1 MSSQIEQAVQRMSRV
16 FLPELVKSYDTETQ
30 NRNLINL
37 RTEKDMALQPV
48 TNNLSQGLEPV
59 WNYCFIMC
67 FLCSCSSVFKRVG
80 VQHEIVW
87 RRSASVPSE
96 NSRF

>member
-48 TNNLSQGLEPV
+48 TNNLSQGLNLYGITV
-59 WNYCFIMC
+59 
-67 FLCSCSSVFKRVG
+67 L
-80 VQHEIVW
+80 
-87 RRSASVPSE
+87 
-96 NSRF
+96 